1 VVTARSSVDFSALGN
16 STVIATA
23 VVYGLL
29 LGLASFAGFFG
40 MLLWIMLMLSLW
52 RYGYAVLRHVA
63 NGWNH
68 FPPPDIESTNPFGEF
83 AVVFHSLLFSLLL
96 YLLATTPFVVG
107 VARWLLL
114 FAVLAVFPASAAIM
128 AMTRNA
134 LAALGPTSL
143 ASLVRDLGTDYLRLL
158 AVSLLLG
165 ALLTF
170 ASWLAA
176 ASFMLAVVGDI
187 LAVWTVLALFL
198 ATGATLRAH
207 RSDLDL
213 VAGLDDAAERGE
225 RERQAGWQKALD
237 RAYAS
242 ARGGLPAQAYRTVKE
257 LVASEGESLEIH
269 QWAFNGMLAWEEP
282 QHAALFGERF
292 ARKLWDAGRKFE
304 ALELAE
310 RCLKLSPRF
319 APPAAFTAELAG
331 YARSLGRH
339 RTADD
344 LGERATERP
353 PSR

>member
-1 VVTARSSVDFSALGN
+1 
-16 STVIATA
+16 
-23 VVYGLL
+23 
-29 LGLASFAGFFG
+29 
-40 MLLWIMLMLSLW
+40 M
-52 RYGYAVLRHVA
+52 
-63 NGWNH
+63 
-68 FPPPDIESTNPFGEF
+68 
-83 AVVFHSLLFSLLL
+83 
-96 YLLATTPFVVG
+96 
-107 VARWLLL
+107 
-114 FAVLAVFPASAAIM
+114 
-128 AMTRNA
+128 
-134 LAALGPTSL
+134 
-143 ASLVRDLGTDYLRLL
+143 
-158 AVSLLLG
+158 
-165 ALLTF
+165 
-170 ASWLAA
+170 
-176 ASFMLAVVGDI
+176 

-207 RSDLDL
+207 RADFDL

-242 ARGGLPAQAYRTVKE
+242 VRGGLPAQAYRTVKE

-269 QWAFNGMLAWEEP
+269 QWAFNGMLAWDEP

-319 APPAAFTAELAG
+319 APPAAFTVELAG

-344 LGERATERP
+344 LGERAAERP